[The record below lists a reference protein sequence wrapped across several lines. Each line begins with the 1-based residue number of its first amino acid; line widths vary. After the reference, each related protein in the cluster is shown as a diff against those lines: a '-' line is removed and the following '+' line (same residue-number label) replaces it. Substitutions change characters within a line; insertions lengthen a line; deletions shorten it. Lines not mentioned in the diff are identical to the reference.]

1 MSEWKKITLGEA
13 SLDGGHYGIGAAA
26 VEYDPDLPTY
36 LRITD
41 IRDDGTI
48 IKDGLKSV
56 DAEDASEYYLK
67 PNDLVVARTGASTG
81 RNYFYDGRDGELVY
95 AGFLIR
101 FSIDERKIWPAYV
114 KYWFQGPEYKTW
126 LQNHTDGSTRANIN
140 ANTLSECPIYYP
152 ASTTTQRKIAA
163 VLSSLDDKIE
173 NNRKICANLEAQAQA
188 IFKSWFVD
196 FEPFGGKMP
205 SGWKMGKLGDVADIT
220 MGQSPDGKSLNDL
233 DDGITFFQGR
243 AEFGNRFPTKR
254 LSTTEPNRMAKAGD
268 VLLSVRAPVGDL
280 NIALEDCCIG
290 RGLAAIRSKA
300 GSQSFIYCLLKTLKP
315 AFDLYEGAG
324 TIFGSIN
331 KDSLHGL
338 DVVIPEDKW
347 IDKFESVVSSYDR
360 MCKER
365 ELESRALAA
374 MRDALLPKLMSGE
387 IDVDK
392 VKISA

>member
-1 MSEWKKITLGEA
+1 MIVNNEF
-13 SLDGGHYGIGAAA
+13 D
-26 VEYDPDLPTY
+26 
-36 LRITD
+36 
-41 IRDDGTI
+41 
-48 IKDGLKSV
+48 V
-56 DAEDASEYYLK
+56 D
-67 PNDLVVARTGASTG
+67 
-81 RNYFYDGRDGELVY
+81 F
-95 AGFLIR
+95 
-101 FSIDERKIWPAYV
+101 
-114 KYWFQGPEYKTW
+114 
-126 LQNHTDGSTRANIN
+126 
-140 ANTLSECPIYYP
+140 IYYVLRNNWN
-152 ASTTTQRKIAA
+152 AFKNMEGFSSVVSILNKSTFSEIEVYVPPLPTQRKIAA
-163 VLSSLDDKIE
+163 VLGALDDKIE

-205 SGWKMGKLGDVADIT
+205 QGWKMGKLGDVADIT
-220 MGQSPDGKSLNDL
+220 MGQSPDGKSLNDVN
-233 DDGITFFQGR
+233 DGITFFQGR

-331 KDSLHGL
+331 KDSLHSL

-347 IDKFESVVSSYDR
+347 IDKFESIVSAHDR
-360 MCKER
+360 MYKER

-374 MRDALLPKLMSGE
+374 MRDALLPKLMNGE
-387 IDVDK
+387 IDVEK
-392 VKISA
+392 VKVA